1 MRHLGS
7 VRDSLRWCCAW
18 ATFQAESSNSAFGGA
33 FLAPLLGCWK
43 GLLAGKTGRFVLLP
57 KHLVT
62 GAAEERIV
70 VRPVVQAM
78 GLFPSG
84 R

>member
-7 VRDSLRWCCAW
+7 VRDSLAWCCAW

-43 GLLAGKTGRFVLLP
+43 GLLAGKASGDGSGGRAHRSPTRRASDGCVPLW
-57 KHLVT
+57 KVT
-62 GAAEERIV
+62 L
-70 VRPVVQAM
+70 QA
-78 GLFPSG
+78 PA
-84 R
+84 